1 MNIVRKILDYIGKAF
16 LYTKTHW
23 KRILGL
29 LLLVGLSALFALK
42 TYEAGFR
49 LGKAVGHCEVVCSA
63 MGGEFSGFEHE
74 SYCQCEMGGGYYLN
88 IPLDHEYF

>member
-1 MNIVRKILDYIGKAF
+1 MNIVRKILDHIRKAF

-42 TYEAGFR
+42 TSPALSTNLTANVQWAAGT
-49 LGKAVGHCEVVCSA
+49 
-63 MGGEFSGFEHE
+63 
-74 SYCQCEMGGGYYLN
+74 
-88 IPLDHEYF
+88 I